1 MTIETKKKNWFRRH
15 LVLSIIFGILI
26 LGAVGSVFEGD
37 SKSNTDLT
45 GKVISEQKNDSA
57 QTTKCTGTT
66 FEQLCINK
74 KIDDCTR
81 LCAGTD
87 IEIPAVKTDCHSTCY
102 QVYYYGG
109 EKDLDD
115 LIIEYKGQ
123 K

>member
-1 MTIETKKKNWFRRH
+1 METEIKKQNWFRKH
-15 LVLSIIFGILI
+15 LVISIILGILI
-26 LGAVGSVFEGD
+26 LGAVGSLFEGD
-37 SKSNTDLT
+37 NKNNTDLT
-45 GKVISEQKNDSA
+45 GNVISEQKNNSD
-57 QTTKCTGTT
+57 QTTECTGKT

-74 KIDDCTR
+74 KINDCTE

-115 LIIEYKGQ
+115 LIKEYKG
-123 K
+123 